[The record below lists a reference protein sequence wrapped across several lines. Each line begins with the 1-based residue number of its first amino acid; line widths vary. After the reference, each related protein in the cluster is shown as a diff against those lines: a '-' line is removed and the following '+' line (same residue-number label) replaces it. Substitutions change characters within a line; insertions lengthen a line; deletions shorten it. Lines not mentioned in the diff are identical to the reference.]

1 MTVVRTR
8 RRTPTAAA
16 TAAMAWA
23 ACCYMG
29 GSSSAVVDA
38 AAYLAPSVSAPTTA
52 RRLFPGRSSRSSPTS
67 TAACSRWLPRRPG
80 TRSGWQHGALLL
92 SSSSEEDGDTWDRI
106 DDSCARQSSKQDYQL
121 ARDAGPVLATCPL
134 TEAQIHTLLAQRRAA
149 QRARDFDA
157 ADALLQRLGQAGVAV
172 QDKRQEWR
180 ADGKTH
186 FGRTSERRHRPY
198 VRRGGTH
205 GMAESVFEEMANLV
219 EARAQ
224 AKRTRDYLLAD
235 KLSDQLKTQYGVQL
249 KDKAREW
256 SLRFVDCNDD
266 DDETL
271 VSVYV
276 PSPIVPADD
285 PTHTMDAAT
294 QAVIQARCT
303 ERYFAQRQKDYA
315 RADFI
320 RDKLAEM
327 YAVVLDDRTREWTIG
342 SGNTQDNARFAQGAT
357 ASQRSAFVRT
367 ERPLREEDGGS
378 LSEQDDDVEAAL
390 AAILDDRR
398 PVPVRTVAAVTPVG
412 LPVAETPA
420 ESSQESLQSLTIPLL
435 KDKLRAA
442 GLPVSGT
449 KAVLMARLLQQ
460 QELL

>member
-1 MTVVRTR
+1 
-8 RRTPTAAA
+8 
-16 TAAMAWA
+16 MAWA
-23 ACCYMG
+23 AGCG
-29 GSSSAVVDA
+29 VGVDA
-38 AAYLAPSVSAPTTA
+38 AAYLAPSVTHNRPTAA
-52 RRLFPGRSSRSSPTS
+52 RRLFPGRSSRSSPSS
-67 TAACSRWLPRRPG
+67 TAACSWLLPRRLG
-80 TRSGWQHGALLL
+80 TYGWQHGALLL
-92 SSSSEEDGDTWDRI
+92 SSSLSSSSLTDEEDGDPWNRI
-106 DDSCARQSSKQDYQL
+106 DDAAPRQPSKQDYQL
-121 ARDAGPVLATCPL
+121 AHDAGPMLATCPL
-134 TEAQIHTLLAQRRAA
+134 TEAQIHAVMAQRRAA

-157 ADALLQRLGQAGVAV
+157 ADVLLQRLGQAGVAV
-172 QDKRQEWR
+172 QDKRREWR
-180 ADGKTH
+180 ADGQTH
-186 FGRTSERRHRPY
+186 FGRTSVRRHRPY

-205 GMAESVFEEMANLV
+205 GMTESVVEEMANLV

-224 AKRTRDYLLAD
+224 AKRARDYLLAD
-235 KLSDQLKTQYGVQL
+235 KLSDQLKTHYGVQL

-256 SLRFVDCNDD
+256 SLRFVDCND

-285 PTHTMDAAT
+285 PTHTMDGST
-294 QAVIQARCT
+294 QATIQARCT

-320 RDKLAEM
+320 RDKLAEK

-342 SGNTQDNARFAQGAT
+342 SSSGSHTQDNARFAQGAT

-367 ERPLREEDGGS
+367 EGPLREEEGGS
-378 LSEQDDDVEAAL
+378 LLEQDDDDVEAAL

-398 PVPVRTVAAVTPVG
+398 PGPAALRTVAAETPVV
-412 LPVAETPA
+412 PPTVAETPA
-420 ESSQESLQSLTIPLL
+420 ASSQESLQSLTIPLL
-435 KDKLRAA
+435 KEKLRDA

-460 QELL
+460 